1 MDSIDEIIRSRRSI
15 RKFQPEAIPEHLIT
29 EIIQAATCAPS
40 GCNSQCWKFVAVQDK
55 TLLEQVVQATEKGI
69 REFYRNAPDFESV
82 IERRIRH
89 ITFFKQAPVVI
100 FVFMTHMDY
109 YDPMV
114 VEHYRQ
120 QGYSE
125 RQMLDA
131 LGYPDVLSVGAA
143 IQNMLL
149 TIEARGLGACWM
161 NDPIVAARDIS
172 EVLGQDETC
181 QLLSVIPVGVPAYTP
196 RTKVFKPLSDVLDI
210 RS

>member
-1 MDSIDEIIRSRRSI
+1 MDPIDEIIRSRRSI
-15 RKFQPEAIPEHLIT
+15 RKFKPETIPEDMIT
-29 EIIQAATCAPS
+29 EIIQAATFAPS
-40 GCNSQCWKFVAVQDK
+40 GCNSQCWKFVAVRDK

-69 REFYRNAPDFESV
+69 REFYRDAPYVEPV

-120 QGYSE
+120 QGYTE

-161 NDPIVAARDIS
+161 NDPIVAGQAIS
-172 EVLGQDETC
+172 KVLGQDETC